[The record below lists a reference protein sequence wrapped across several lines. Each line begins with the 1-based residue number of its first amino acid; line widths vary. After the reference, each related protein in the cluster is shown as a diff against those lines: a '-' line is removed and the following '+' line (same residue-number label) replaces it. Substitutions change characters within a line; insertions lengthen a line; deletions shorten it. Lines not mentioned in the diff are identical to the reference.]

1 MIPMDC
7 RRDRSMD
14 SMDEYLA
21 RLCDPAVRSYNRSGF
36 DEENPLPSK
45 PNVTED
51 HISAAEKA
59 LEVALPPSYRKL
71 VMTAHP
77 IDASVYWVWDNETD
91 TLREEIVSANRG
103 PHAYY
108 PPFLIAVI
116 GDDSGNQYCFDTRH
130 PDERG
135 EYPIV

>member
-1 MIPMDC
+1 
-7 RRDRSMD
+7 MD

-59 LEVALPPSYRKL
+59 LEVALPPSYAAGWLDRSPRALALLGRLEKL
-71 VMTAHP
+71 AQRSSAL
-77 IDASVYWVWDNETD
+77 ASLADHFIVEATR
-91 TLREEIVSANRG
+91 LPRESGPVNR
-103 PHAYY
+103 P
-108 PPFLIAVI
+108 
-116 GDDSGNQYCFDTRH
+116 
-130 PDERG
+130 ERR
-135 EYPIV
+135 Y